1 MEVHCVCS
9 IMIQLK
15 LKLSCKFLLE
25 YFNFWC
31 LIAWFSRFID
41 KYGTHVVVGVKMGG
55 KDVIH
60 VKQLEGSNLQP
71 TEVQKLLKQLADQ
84 RFSEDE
90 NGGFLSNPAE
100 LSGKMK
106 VYIFLK
112 LTSLS

>member
-1 MEVHCVCS
+1 
-9 IMIQLK
+9 
-15 LKLSCKFLLE
+15 
-25 YFNFWC
+25 
-31 LIAWFSRFID
+31 
-41 KYGTHVVVGVKMGG
+41 MGG
-55 KDVIH
+55 KDVVL

-112 LTSLS
+112 LTSSS